1 MPSTD
6 PSRRRRWLLPV
17 AMVLLWLLVG
27 GPLSSFAGQLSSV
40 QENDNAGFLPGSAE
54 STEALEEL
62 TTFAGEQTLPVT
74 VVVERDDGLTRADRR
89 AVAALAPRLAEVPA
103 VADDGVGPLEVSDD
117 GAAGR
122 FLVQLATD
130 DGEEIVDAVEQLRAV
145 LDDAPDGLTVLAGG
159 QGGVLADFVAAF
171 GAIDGLLLVVALAV
185 VLLILVVVYRSPVL
199 PLVVLVC
206 AVLGLGVAS
215 AAVYGLAVGGV
226 LDLNGQSQGIL
237 FILAIGAATDYS
249 LLLVSRYREE
259 LRDREDPGDA
269 MRAALRGTWEP
280 VVASAVTVVL
290 GLACLL
296 LSDLSN
302 LAGLGPVGALGIAG
316 AVLSSLTLL
325 PAALVLLGRR
335 AFWPLRPEHGSAH
348 QVDDGVWGRVS
359 ELVGRRPLV
368 VAATC
373 VVLLGLAA
381 AFAPT
386 LEEDPVPQTEVLL
399 SEEDSVTAQ
408 GVLEARFDDDAASP
422 VQVVAPAALLPDVV
436 ALLTSD
442 DGVAPGTDSAPA
454 VFPLPASPDRPR
466 EPLVID
472 DRAVVLAT
480 LTDPAESAEAGVT
493 VERLR
498 SDLAALETGTSP
510 AERVLVGGATA
521 IQLDTRDTTAQDRAQ
536 VIPAILLVIFLVL
549 SLLLRSLA
557 SAAVLVLA
565 NVLSFAATVGISA
578 LVFEHVLGFPSS
590 DPTVL
595 LIGFVFL
602 VALGIDYSIF
612 LMTRVREETLVHGTR
627 EGVARGLRVT
637 GGVITSAGVVLAA
650 TFAALGVV
658 PILFL
663 AQIAFVVSFG
673 VLLDTFVVRSLL
685 VPAVCHLLGP
695 RTWWPS
701 RLARAERP
709 GALPAGG
716 AHRA

>member
-1 MPSTD
+1 MSSTD
-6 PSRRRRWLLPV
+6 ASRRRRWLLPAAV
-17 AMVLLWLLVG
+17 VLLWLLVG
-27 GPLSSFAGQLSSV
+27 GPLASFAGQLSSV
-40 QENDNAGFLPGSAE
+40 QENDNAGFLPDSAE

-62 TTFAGEQTLPVT
+62 AVFTGEQTLPVT
-74 VVVERDDGLTRADRR
+74 VVVEREGGLTRADRR
-89 AVAALAPRLAEVPA
+89 AVAALGPRLAEVA
-103 VADDGVGPLEVSDD
+103 TVADDGVGPLEVSED

-130 DGEEIVDAVEQLRAV
+130 DGDEIVEAVEELRTV

-185 VLLILVVVYRSPVL
+185 VLVILVVVYRSPVL
-199 PLVVLVC
+199 PLVVLVS

-215 AAVYGLAVGGV
+215 AAVYGLAVAGV
-226 LDLNGQSQGIL
+226 LDLSGQSQGIL

-249 LLLVSRYREE
+249 LLLVSRFREE
-259 LRDREDPGDA
+259 LRDREAPGDA

-302 LAGLGPVGALGIAG
+302 LAGLGPVGALGIIA

-325 PAALVLLGRR
+325 PAVLMLLGRR
-335 AFWPLRPEHGSAH
+335 AFWPLRPAYGSAH
-348 QVDDGVWGRVS
+348 QVDDGVWARVS
-359 ELVGRRPLV
+359 GLVGRRPV
-368 VAATC
+368 AVAATC
-373 VVLLGLAA
+373 VLLLGLAA

-386 LEEDPVPQTEVLL
+386 LEEDPIPQTDVLL
-399 SEEDSVTAQ
+399 SEEESVTAQ
-408 GVLEARFDDDAASP
+408 DVLEARFDDDTASP
-422 VQVVAPAALLPDVV
+422 VQVVTPAALLPDVV
-436 ALLTSD
+436 RLLSSE
-442 DGVAPGTDSAPA
+442 DGVAPARDGVPA
-454 VFPLPASPDRPR
+454 VVAIPVSPEQPT
-466 EPLVID
+466 EPLVVE

-480 LTDPAESAEAGVT
+480 LADPAESSAAGAT

-498 SDLAALETGTSP
+498 TDLAELETGPSAT
-510 AERVLVGGATA
+510 EQVLVGGATA
-521 IQLDTRDTTAQDRAQ
+521 IQLDTRDTTARDRAA
-536 VIPAILLVIFLVL
+536 VIPSILLVIFLVL
-549 SLLLRSLA
+549 ALLLRSLV
-557 SAAVLVLA
+557 SAVVLVLA
-565 NVLSFAATVGISA
+565 NVLSFAATVGVSA
-578 LVFEHVLGFPSS
+578 LVFEHLLGFPSS

-612 LMTRVREETLVHGTR
+612 LMTRVREETLAHGTR
-627 EGVARGLRVT
+627 DGIARGLRVT

-663 AQIAFVVSFG
+663 AQIAFIVSFG

-709 GALPAGG
+709 GAQRVGG